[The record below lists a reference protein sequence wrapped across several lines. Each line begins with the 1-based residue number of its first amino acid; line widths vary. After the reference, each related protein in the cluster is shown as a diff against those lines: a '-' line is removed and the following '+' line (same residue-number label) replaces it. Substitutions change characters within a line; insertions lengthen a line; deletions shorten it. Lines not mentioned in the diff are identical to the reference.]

1 MATKAKVFISCGQRT
16 SEERQ
21 LAGDVGALLAQLGYD
36 PYIAIRA
43 HSLTDLKDITLAE
56 LSRSDYYLMIDFKR
70 EGLDGAPGEHRG
82 SLFTHQELAVAAHL
96 ELSPLIFQEDGV
108 KERDGILSVLGA
120 NPIKFSNRAQ
130 LVALIKDTVQNEPG
144 WNPSWTNGL
153 SLGRLNSEYVDV
165 VFSEAQIPGRCFH
178 IDVANLHKSKLALGC
193 FAYLVKVVNRGT
205 GQALNIP
212 SIELKWAGYLH
223 PSVVIPPNTTRQFD
237 AFRVPKQTP
246 LQIHFYIPWCDS
258 TQFIP
263 TQVKGPGDYELTY
276 SVRSETFRDAT
287 ADFHLHVGATI
298 EDTDFSASQS
308 R

>member
-21 LAGDVGALLAQLGYD
+21 LAGDVGAMLAQLGYD

-70 EGLDGAPGEHRG
+70 EGLDGAPGVYRG

-120 NPIKFSNRAQ
+120 NPLKVSNRAQ
-130 LVALIKDTVQNEPG
+130 LVALIKETIGNEPG
-144 WNPSWTNGL
+144 WNPNWTNGL
-153 SLGRLNSEYVDV
+153 FLRRLTSEYVDV
-165 VFSEAQIPGRCFH
+165 VFGEVKIPGRFFH
-178 IDVANLHKSKLALGC
+178 IDVNNLHKSKLALGC
-193 FAYLVKVVNRGT
+193 FAYLVRVVNLGT
-205 GQALNIP
+205 GQALDIP
-212 SIELKWAGYLH
+212 NIELKWAGYLH
-223 PSVVIPPNTTRQFD
+223 PSVVIPPDTTRQFD
-237 AFRVPKQTP
+237 AFWIPKQTP
-246 LQIHFYIPWCDS
+246 VQIHFYIPWCDS

-263 TQVKGPGDYELTY
+263 TQLKGPGDYELTY
-276 SVRSETFRDAT
+276 SVRSETFREAT
-287 ADFHLHVGATI
+287 AAFRLHVGATI
-298 EDTDFSASQS
+298 EDSDFSESQ
-308 R
+308 RP